1 MSTDSY
7 TGATGSSPVSPAD
20 GPATGKFDRSS
31 LCVASQVRF
40 YSISASG
47 ADIKSGGQG
56 AVV

>member
-7 TGATGSSPVSPAD
+7 TGATESSFVSPAD
-20 GPATGKFDRSS
+20 GPAADKFDRSS

-40 YSISASG
+40 YSSDASG